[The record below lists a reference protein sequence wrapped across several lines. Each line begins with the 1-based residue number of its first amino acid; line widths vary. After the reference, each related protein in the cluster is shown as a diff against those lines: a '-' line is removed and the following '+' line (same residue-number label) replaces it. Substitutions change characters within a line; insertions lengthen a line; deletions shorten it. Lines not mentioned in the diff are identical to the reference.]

1 MNFELESDM
10 KAAKMLGYRPHI
22 MQVRGVGVVFIAY
35 PPVSLNPNDGDK
47 ACDVEERVFTLSDPA
62 TRDAVVTVLWERYGV
77 CIFHTHPDFPAQGW
91 VAENAINGW
100 ESDIYESRTECIRH
114 AVMEVKDE

>member
-1 MNFELESDM
+1 VDDMNFELESDM
-10 KAAKMLGYRPHI
+10 KAAKISDVKWVYGTDKNKIYYEP
-22 MQVRGVGVVFIAY
+22 
-35 PPVSLNPNDGDK
+35 LNGEP
-47 ACDVEERVFTLSDPA
+47 AWEEFTLSDPA
-62 TRDAVVTVLWERYGV
+62 TRDAVVQMLGEKYGV

-114 AVMEVKDE
+114 AVMEVKDDRSH